1 MPSLTGDRRAALPA
15 ERIRAGVA
23 GRKWSMP
30 ATRRRKNPHLESAM
44 PTLPRVVKIGCTHAT
59 PRFLTTGTA
68 VCSRTSLARQQ
79 VDYKQLAAAIS
90 SRGFIHSVFGKVS
103 E

>member
-1 MPSLTGDRRAALPA
+1 MVDARH
-15 ERIRAGVA
+15 
-23 GRKWSMP
+23 
-30 ATRRRKNPHLESAM
+30 ATAKESTFGISDA
-44 PTLPRVVKIGCTHAT
+44 TLPRVVKIGCTHAT

-90 SRGFIHSVFGKVS
+90 SCGFIHSVFGKVS